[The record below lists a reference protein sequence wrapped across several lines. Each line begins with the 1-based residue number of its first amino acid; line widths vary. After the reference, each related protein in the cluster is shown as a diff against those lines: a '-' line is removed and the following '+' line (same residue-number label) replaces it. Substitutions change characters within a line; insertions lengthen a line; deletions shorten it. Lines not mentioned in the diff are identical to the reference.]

1 METEQDI
8 VVLSNGPGELAT
20 WVYPYITHLQQ
31 RAQSPIRVS
40 VVLVPCPH
48 ASGQEADIAR
58 RYPGV
63 NRVLPAREFWRL
75 LITKTTASG
84 WDWRPHGVVVFLGGD
99 QLFAVLLAKR
109 LGYRCILYCE
119 WEARWHR
126 WVDIIALRRPLPL
139 PATRAQ
145 VAVIGDLMT
154 DVQTLALEGQPEVR
168 HTLGVTEAAS
178 LVALMAGSKP
188 NKLKLGVPL
197 CLAIAD
203 QLAKAT
209 LPIQCVIPVAPTLT
223 LEALSCYADPRY
235 NPDLKRITT
244 TTAQLHYP
252 TVGLPYLKTAKGTKV
267 YLWQQLP
274 NYPLL
279 RQVAIAVTTVGAN
292 TAELAALNVPMIVLL
307 PAQQLRVQRAHPW
320 DGLAGLLVGLPAI
333 GRQWTALVFWALVAK
348 GLGWRRFWQLLRAP
362 EIDWQ
367 RVKQGLGYK
376 AWPNLWAGREIVPEL
391 VGPLDPATVAQQL
404 IDYLEHPQ
412 KLAAMKAAL
421 QEVVGIPGAAAKLAD
436 LTVQLLSINPN
447 NLYTSSSSS

>member
-1 METEQDI
+1 MAAEQDI

-20 WVYPYITHLQQ
+20 WVYPYVTALRQQ
-31 RAQSPIRVS
+31 ATDQVRIS
-40 VVLVPCPH
+40 VVMVPCPH
-48 ASGQEADIAR
+48 ASGREADIAR

-63 NRVLPAREFWRL
+63 DRVLPVQEFWRL
-75 LITKTTASG
+75 LCTKTTSSG
-84 WDWRPHGVVVFLGGD
+84 WDWLPHGVVVFLGGD

-126 WVDIIALRRPLPL
+126 WVDVIALRRPLPL
-139 PATRAQ
+139 PLTRAH

-154 DVQTLALEGQPEVR
+154 DVQTLGREEQPQVR
-168 HTLGVTEAAS
+168 QSLGVAAETP

-203 QLAKAT
+203 HLATVNPPVA
-209 LPIQCVIPVAPTLT
+209 CVIPVAPTLT
-223 LEALSCYADPRY
+223 LETLGRYADPQH
-235 NPDLKRITT
+235 NPDLKHIAG
-244 TTAQLHYP
+244 TTAQLQQP
-252 TVGLPYLKTAKGTKV
+252 AEGIPYLETPKGTKV

-320 DGLAGLLVGLPAI
+320 DGLAGLLVALPAI
-333 GRQWTALVFWALVAK
+333 GRHWTALVFWALVAK
-348 GLGWRRFWQLLRAP
+348 GLGWRQFWQLLQAP
-362 EIDWQ
+362 EMDWQ
-367 RVKQGLGYK
+367 LVKQGLGYK
-376 AWPNLWAGREIVPEL
+376 AWPNLWAQQEIVPEL
-391 VGPLDPATVAQQL
+391 VGPLDPHAVAQQIL
-404 IDYLEHPQ
+404 YYLEHPQ
-412 KLAAMKAAL
+412 DLVAMKAAL
-421 QEVVGIPGAAAKLAD
+421 QNVVGDPGAAAKLVD
-436 LTVQLLSINPN
+436 LTLKIADKGHRF
-447 NLYTSSSSS
+447 